1 MGIKVKHSPS
11 AATIG
16 GTAYTIGR
24 GQKKRWAT
32 EIGLK
37 QQGLNLQA
45 MSIGAQAQARMA
57 AIKQRDDELEFRK
70 QQQEAGEER
79 WQDEFDFRK
88 QQQKERI
95 GLELQKSLEE
105 KKRLDEA
112 DAVWGYAPEQIKQLE
127 RLDRL
132 RSKLRSLVAKGEWLP
147 EQAEAGEM
155 QIDRLQAGILPQRMR
170 KSQMSPQEM
179 LRANTVTLTTGEQ
192 VWVDPQ
198 TGKPTPLRTSHEK
211 LSKQYDESYKI
222 LTDANGIPPSIEE
235 LKKYL
240 KEKEAFIAEL
250 QGKPAQAEEIDFRKK
265 AIQEKRDKEQAAVE
279 EAKEDLQLMF
289 DAVVKG
295 KLVEPTVKP
304 SKGLK
309 RRPVDFKGA
318 PAGMT
323 YPYKHKFYGEEK
335 YKESLNKAIERGKT
349 EGVTPEEIKVEFD
362 KWWDSQ
368 DKELF
373 GDRMEFEGAAQG
385 ATAFPKGATAFPKGA
400 TAFPKGATA
409 FPKGATAFPKREGEE
424 LGDVPQPKTKAEY
437 DKLKPGTRYID
448 PDGVERIK
456 R

>member
-11 AATIG
+11 AAAIG

-24 GQKKRWAT
+24 GQKKRYAA

-37 QQGLNLQA
+37 QQGLDLQR

-57 AIKQRDDELEFRK
+57 AIKQREAESERLHGLREDELGFRR
-70 QQQEAGEER
+70 QQWE
-79 WQDEFDFRK
+79 DEPAR
-88 QQQKERI
+88 Q
-95 GLELQKSLEE
+95 LQKGMEAQKLLQGQESYEYTE
-105 KKRLDEA
+105 SQKRRRAQVIEGINWLR
-112 DAVWGYAPEQIKQLE
+112 EQ
-127 RLDRL
+127 
-132 RSKLRSLVAKGEWLP
+132 VASGKWTA
-147 EQAEAGEM
+147 EQAE
-155 QIDRLQAGILPQRMR
+155 QAEQQLWGLFHKIIPGLVDVGPGVQQRFDNSIATALDGSQWREESPGKFERMGMTEKDWD
-170 KSQMSPQEM
+170 KSYDDSYK
-179 LRANTVTLTTGEQ
+179 TLT
-192 VWVDPQ
+192 
-198 TGKPTPLRTSHEK
+198 S
-211 LSKQYDESYKI
+211 
-222 LTDANGIPPSIEE
+222 ANMGIPPEPKEVEKYMKSKRAMYAQYQAMATQTKQEKIRMQQMEE
-235 LKKYL
+235 QDAA
-240 KEKEAFIAEL
+240 EEEQEL
-250 QGKPAQAEEIDFRKK
+250 QT
-265 AIQEKRDKEQAAVE
+265 QAAVE

-385 ATAFPKGATAFPKGA
+385 ATAFPKGATAFPK
-400 TAFPKGATA
+400 
-409 FPKGATAFPKREGEE
+409 REGEE